1 MSLYKF
7 VAKRLDEMGLTMK
20 QLAENEGINYT
31 TVNRIKAG
39 GTIPDGTKQKLAKG
53 LKCSIGDINAAIAQ
67 RDDEPV
73 PEKVPIKWYEDQK
86 TEDIVVPDEIPRP
99 GLTNIPADV
108 NVEMYKQHLVD
119 KLITLIVQK
128 RSDVQLFEIYAAFG
142 EEVAKELFR
151 SRVYVEGI

>member
-1 MSLYKF
+1 
-7 VAKRLDEMGLTMK
+7 MK

-31 TVNRIKAG
+31 
-39 GTIPDGTKQKLAKG
+39 P
-53 LKCSIGDINAAIAQ
+53 
-67 RDDEPV
+67 
-73 PEKVPIKWYEDQK
+73 
-86 TEDIVVPDEIPRP
+86 
-99 GLTNIPADV
+99 DV

-151 SRVYVEGI
+151 SRVYVEGK